1 MGSIGA
7 VVSNLSFFEEL
18 EDFLTHLLRF
28 RFRCP
33 ITDHA
38 TLSVQQKLA
47 KVPGDGFSVHVWRVC
62 LHVFIQGVSVL
73 TDGIDRSKQRIRV
86 SRPCILLRVPD
97 FHHGTGVWL
106 LLPKLIAREAENL
119 ETLVSMLTVQLSEL
133 VEVKPSQASGAG
145 EIADDNCFLVLEEFS
160 ELRMH
165 KAIHILN
172 RSIENVLNCCKGS
185 FENGS
190 EANSTAAHSKLQSLH
205 KHNE

>member
-1 MGSIGA
+1 MRI
-7 VVSNLSFFEEL
+7 
-18 EDFLTHLLRF
+18 
-28 RFRCP
+28 
-33 ITDHA
+33 
-38 TLSVQQKLA
+38 
-47 KVPGDGFSVHVWRVC
+47 
-62 LHVFIQGVSVL
+62 L
-73 TDGIDRSKQRIRV
+73 TDDFDWCEQGIRV
-86 SRPCILLRVPD
+86 IRPLLLLRVPPL
-97 FHHGTGVWL
+97 HHGTFVWL

-172 RSIENVLNCCKGS
+172 RSIENVLNCCEGS